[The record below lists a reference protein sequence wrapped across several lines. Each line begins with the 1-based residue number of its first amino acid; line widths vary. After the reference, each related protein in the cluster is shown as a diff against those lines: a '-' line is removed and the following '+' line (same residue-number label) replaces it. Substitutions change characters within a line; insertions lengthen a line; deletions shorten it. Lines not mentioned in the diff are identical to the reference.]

1 MAAAG
6 RGPFREIALAHLAK
20 HPDLTAYELG
30 KATGAKGS
38 LTTLLRVMERQG
50 LVVAAVVRRPGQ
62 GHPASVW
69 RIAPPGT
76 AAVPAAPESPEQ
88 IRRRQDRQRAYQR
101 TRQKRIAAPVSVPL
115 LAGAACRDAA
125 VNPDIFFPDG
135 FSAGAAA
142 EAEAI
147 AICAGCPARTAC
159 YATAVANREHYGI
172 WGGVNFERVNGRRQA
187 S

>member
-1 MAAAG
+1 MAGAG
-6 RGPFREIALAHLAK
+6 AGTYREVLLAHLAE

-30 KATGAKGS
+30 RATGVKGS
-38 LTTLLRVMERQG
+38 LTTLLRDMERQA
-50 LVVAAVVRRPGQ
+50 LVAAAIVRRPGQ
-62 GHPASVW
+62 GRPVSLW

-76 AAVPAAPESPEQ
+76 VPAPAVPESPEQ
-88 IRRRQDRQRAYQR
+88 LERRRARQRAYQR
-101 TRQKRIAAPVSVPL
+101 TRQGRIAAAVSVPL
-115 LAGAACRDAA
+115 LPGAACRNAA
-125 VNPDIFFPDG
+125 VDPDIFFPDG
-135 FSAGAAA
+135 YSAGAAA

-159 YATAVANREHYGI
+159 HATAVANGEHYGI